1 MTNKNLLETID
12 QEETQFILLDESDLP
27 FYGTHQSILEWIY
40 YGYDVQYLLDN
51 ALLIEAVDLNLEGV

>member
-1 MTNKNLLETID
+1 MTNKDLLETID

-27 FYGTHQSILEWIY
+27 FYGTHQSILEWID

-51 ALLIEAVDLNLEGV
+51 ELLVEGIDLELEGV